1 MARKKITVVGAGN
14 VGATVAH
21 RLVDKELGDIVLVD
35 IIEGL
40 PQGKALDLAE
50 STPVL
55 DVDVR
60 VVGSNGYKET
70 INSDVVVI
78 TAGVPRKP
86 GMSRSDLVNVN
97 TDIVRGVTQEIVKHS
112 PQAILIVV
120 SNPLDA
126 MAYVA
131 YKVSGFPRERV
142 IGMAGILDTARMRY
156 FIAEELNVS
165 VEDVF
170 AFVLGSHGDE
180 MVPLIRYSS
189 VAGIPLTDLLPREK
203 LDAIVKRTREG
214 GAEIVSLLKTGS
226 AYYAPSAAVVE
237 MVECIIK
244 DKKKIRPCS
253 VYLDGE
259 YGIKG
264 VFAGVPVKLG
274 SRGVEQIVEIGL
286 TLEERAAL
294 HRSAEAVRSLIEGIQ
309 L

>member
-1 MARKKITVVGAGN
+1 MPRKKITVVGAGN

-21 RLVDKELGDIVLVD
+21 RLVDKELGDVVLVD

-55 DVDVR
+55 GADVR

-70 INSDVVVI
+70 IHSDVVVI

-189 VAGIPLTDLLPREK
+189 VAGIPLTDLLPKEK

-264 VFAGVPVKLG
+264 VFVGVPVKLG
-274 SRGVEQIVEIGL
+274 GRGVEQIVEIGL

-294 HRSAEAVRSLIEGIQ
+294 HKSAEAVRSLIEGIQ

>member
-21 RLVDKELGDIVLVD
+21 RLVDKELGDVVLVD

-131 YKVSGFPRERV
+131 YKVSGFSRERV

-253 VYLDGE
+253 VYLNGE

-264 VFAGVPVKLG
+264 VFVGVPVKLG

-294 HRSAEAVRSLIEGIQ
+294 QKSAEAVRSLIEGIQ

>member
-14 VGATVAH
+14 VGAAVAH
-21 RLVDKELGDIVLVD
+21 ALVEKELGDVVLVD

-40 PQGKALDLAE
+40 PQGKALDMAQ
-50 STPVL
+50 STPVIAK
-55 DVDVR
+55 DVKLI
-60 VVGSNGYKET
+60 GSNGYAET
-70 INSDVVVI
+70 VNSDLIVI

-86 GMSRSDLVNVN
+86 GMSRSDLLNIN
-97 TDIVRGVTQEIVKHS
+97 TDIVRGVAAEAAKHS
-112 PQAILIVV
+112 PNAIMIVV

-126 MAYVA
+126 MTWVA

-142 IGMAGILDTARMRY
+142 FGMAGILDTARMRY
-156 FIAEELNVS
+156 FIADELNVS

-180 MVPLIRYSS
+180 MVPLVRYST
-189 VAGIPLTDLLPREK
+189 VAGIPISNLLPEERIE
-203 LDAIVKRTREG
+203 AIVKRTRNA

-226 AYYAPSAAVVE
+226 AYYAPAAAVVE
-237 MVECIIK
+237 MVESVLK

-264 VFAGVPVKLG
+264 VFVGVPVKLG
-274 SRGVEQIVEIGL
+274 AQGIEQIFEIDL
-286 TLEERAAL
+286 TPDEQAAL
-294 HRSAEAVRSLIEGIQ
+294 QKSADAARALIDAIQ

>member
-1 MARKKITVVGAGN
+1 
-14 VGATVAH
+14 
-21 RLVDKELGDIVLVD
+21 
-35 IIEGL
+35 
-40 PQGKALDLAE
+40 
-50 STPVL
+50 
-55 DVDVR
+55 
-60 VVGSNGYKET
+60 
-70 INSDVVVI
+70 
-78 TAGVPRKP
+78 KP

-264 VFAGVPVKLG
+264 VFVGVPVKLG
-274 SRGVEQIVEIGL
+274 GQGVEQIVEIGL

-294 HRSAEAVRSLIEGIQ
+294 HKSAEAVRSLIEGIQ

>member
-21 RLVDKELGDIVLVD
+21 RLVDKELGDVVLVD

-50 STPVL
+50 STPVIGA
-55 DVDVR
+55 DVR

-70 INSDVVVI
+70 FQSDVVVI

-86 GMSRSDLVNVN
+86 GMSRSDLVNIN
-97 TDIVRGVTQEIVKHS
+97 TDIVRSVTQEIVKYS
-112 PQAILIVV
+112 PQAILLVV

-131 YKVSGFPRERV
+131 YKVSGFARERV
-142 IGMAGILDTARMRY
+142 IGMAGILDTARMRS
-156 FIAEELNVS
+156 FIAEELQVS

-203 LDAIVKRTREG
+203 LEAIVKRTREG

-237 MVECIIK
+237 MVECILK

-264 VFAGVPVKLG
+264 VFVGVPVKLG
-274 SRGVEQIVEIGL
+274 ARGVEQIVEIGL
-286 TLEERAAL
+286 TLDERAAL
-294 HRSAEAVRSLIEGIQ
+294 QKSAEAVRSLIEAIH